1 MPGSRRIRAGC
12 WWPIAISV
20 LPLLFHGAA
29 LAEDSTGQV
38 INDLYDAFLQP
49 IRQFGSALVAARV
62 GIGLLGSLVAL
73 HVIGAGLS
81 FAAGTLDPFGLA
93 ARMLRLSLLCALVLA
108 TIQRQ
113 DWFFSMSGFDTLGRA
128 IEGGFAQVM
137 RWAAVAAELPD
148 AGDPASMIRSVAHT
162 VLTALFKMGEVQVF
176 PAGTSMW
183 KAMTNV
189 TGLMVG
195 LVMWFMCVVA
205 YVIAGAIVL
214 GEAVIADLTIQLAL
228 AFAPLMVPW
237 LLFAPLRFLFEAWLR
252 TLLIGGVGFVIA
264 ILFCAGMAA
273 FARSADRAMAQV
285 LLEPFVNAKLVATFS
300 PILIGS
306 ILMILMAGK
315 VMSFA
320 SSLLSGGSPGGVSLG
335 DIRGALGAVAQ
346 AAAAPARA
354 GVAVLN
360 GARNLKA
367 GASPAGRML
376 TRARRAFT
384 DAPPPARHP
393 STASR
398 GTQRRGA
405 VPRAGAA
412 ARQDSVQQARA
423 RLRDKATRFKAA
435 RRR

>member
-1 MPGSRRIRAGC
+1 MPGIRRIRPAC
-12 WWPIAISV
+12 WCPIAAS
-20 LPLLFHGAA
+20 LLLLLFHGQAMA
-29 LAEDSTGQV
+29 DDSTGQV

-62 GIGLLGSLVAL
+62 GVGLLGSLVAL

-81 FAAGTLDPFGLA
+81 FAAGTIDPFGLA
-93 ARMLRLSLLCALVLA
+93 ARMLRLALLSALVLA

-113 DWFFSMSGFDTLGRA
+113 DWFAAMSGHDTLGRA
-128 IEGGFAQVM
+128 IEGGFAQIM

-148 AGDPASMIRSVAHT
+148 TVDPASMIRSVSNT

-195 LVMWFMCVVA
+195 LLMWFMCVVA
-205 YVIAGAIVL
+205 YVVAGAIVL

-285 LLEPFVNAKLVATFS
+285 LLEPFVNARLIATFS

-335 DIRGALGAVAQ
+335 DIRGALGAVVQ
-346 AAAAPARA
+346 AAAAPARS
-354 GVAVLN
+354 GVAVVH
-360 GARNLKA
+360 GAKGLKA
-367 GASPAGRML
+367 GASAAGRVL
-376 TRARRAFT
+376 ARARRAIIV
-384 DAPPPARHP
+384 ARPAARQPPA
-393 STASR
+393 ASR
-398 GTQRRGA
+398 GTQRGGPG
-405 VPRAGAA
+405 PRAGVA
-412 ARQDSVQQARA
+412 ARQDSAQQARA

>member
-1 MPGSRRIRAGC
+1 MPEGRCIRPCRWGRG
-12 WWPIAISV
+12 I
-20 LPLLFHGAA
+20 LLGLLLLLLHERA
-29 LAEDSTGQV
+29 LADDSTGQV

-62 GIGLLGSLVAL
+62 GTGLLGSLVAL

-81 FAAGTLDPFGLA
+81 FAAGTIDPFGLA
-93 ARMLRLSLLCALVLA
+93 ARLLRLSLLSALVLA

-113 DWFFSMSGFDTLGRA
+113 DWFVTMSGFDTLGRA

-148 AGDPASMIRSVAHT
+148 TVDPSSMIRSVSNT
-162 VLTALFKMGEVQVF
+162 VLSALFKMGEVQVF

-195 LVMWFMCVVA
+195 LLMWFMCVVA
-205 YVIAGAIVL
+205 YIIAGAIVL

-237 LLFAPLRFLFEAWLR
+237 LLVAPLRFLFDAWLR
-252 TLLIGGVGFVIA
+252 TLLVGGVGFVIA

-285 LLEPFVNAKLVATFS
+285 LQEPFVNAKLIATFS

-320 SSLLSGGSPGGVSLG
+320 SGLLSGGSPGGVSPG
-335 DIRGALGAVAQ
+335 DIRGAIDSVVQAASTPVRAGMAAVAGANRLREAASSAGRAPGHVQ
-346 AAAAPARA
+346 RNSGGARPAAARPRPA
-354 GVAVLN
+354 
-360 GARNLKA
+360 
-367 GASPAGRML
+367 S
-376 TRARRAFT
+376 
-384 DAPPPARHP
+384 
-393 STASR
+393 
-398 GTQRRGA
+398 
-405 VPRAGAA
+405 PRAGAP
-412 ARQDSVQQARA
+412 ARQDSSRQAGA
-423 RLRDKATRFKAA
+423 RLKEKAARFKAA